1 MAAAVFAQ
9 RPRRA
14 ERVPRCKSSPSR
26 RMPRNRRRASWWSW
40 GLNVNFIGD
49 QYHSV
54 RDAGAIEDDILEAAA
69 KLGLPTPRYIRPRGG
84 AEFTRG

>member
-1 MAAAVFAQ
+1 MHTFAVPADAKE
-9 RPRRA
+9 PA
-14 ERVPRCKSSPSR
+14 ESFMVV
-26 RMPRNRRRASWWSW
+26 MGA
-40 GLNVNFIGD
+40 NVNFIGD